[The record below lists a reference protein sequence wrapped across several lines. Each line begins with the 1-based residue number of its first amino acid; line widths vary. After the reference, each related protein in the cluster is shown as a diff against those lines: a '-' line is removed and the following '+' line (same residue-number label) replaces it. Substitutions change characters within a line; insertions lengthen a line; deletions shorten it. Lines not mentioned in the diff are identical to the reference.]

1 MTYAV
6 LQNDAYPKLYG
17 GAAKFWAYK
26 GREVILHGPY
36 ETGKTF
42 ATLTKLHAL
51 LCKYPKSQALM
62 VRQTYKSIVSSA
74 CVTFDTKVLVYPPGD
89 ARQPIDKYG
98 GEKPDFYLYPNGSRL
113 WVGGLD
119 NPGKFLSA
127 EFDFIYINQAEETA
141 LESYETLTGRAS
153 GRAGNAPYTQVMA
166 DCNPGPPRHWILQRA
181 LAGSLELIQQTHR
194 YNPTLYNQE
203 TGELTERGKL
213 SMATLQAMT
222 GLRYQRGYL
231 GLWVMAEGAVFE
243 NFSMEADGNVTVDA
257 EYNPNLPIMWGVDDG
272 YARGDGVGHANYHP
286 RVIGL
291 AQQTPQGGM
300 NFFHTYI
307 QVGELGETSIANVLK
322 LCPEGSTTPYPP
334 PEVVYID
341 SSAVEL
347 KQRIW
352 NMGFQTVSSTHPV
365 HEGIKNVRRLVCDG
379 NGVRL
384 LKIHPRCT
392 EMINEFQSYRYDP
405 DSKVSNVGEPK
416 PLKVDD
422 HSIDMARYLCWHLHY
437 E

>member
-1 MTYAV
+1 MTFAV
-6 LQNDAYPKLYG
+6 LQDEAYPKLYG
-17 GAAKFWAYK
+17 GAARFWSYK
-26 GREVILHGPY
+26 GREVILHGPF
-36 ETGKTF
+36 ETGKTY

-51 LCKYPKSQALM
+51 LCKYPHSQSLM

-89 ARQPIDKYG
+89 PRCPINKYG
-98 GEKPDFYLYPNGSRL
+98 GEKPDFYEYPNGSRL

-127 EFDFIYINQAEETA
+127 EFDFIYVNQAEETD
-141 LESYETLTGRAS
+141 LDSWETLTGRAS
-153 GRAGNAPYTQVMA
+153 GRAGNAPYTQIMG

-181 LAGSLELIQQTHR
+181 LAGSLELIQQTHEF
-194 YNPTLYNQE
+194 NPTLYDQK
-203 TGELTERGKL
+203 TGDITERGKL
-213 SMATLQAMT
+213 SMATLDAMT
-222 GLRYQRGYL
+222 GLRYQRGRL

-243 NFSMEADGNVTVDA
+243 NFSMETDGNVTADA
-257 EYNPNLPIMWGVDDG
+257 EYNPDWPILWGVDDG
-272 YARGDGVGHANYHP
+272 YARGDGAGHPNYHP
-286 RVIGL
+286 RVILLG
-291 AQQTPQGGM
+291 QPTPQGGM
-300 NFFHTYI
+300 NIVHSYI
-307 QVGELGETSIANVLK
+307 QVGELGETSIDNVIK
-322 LCPEGSTTPYPP
+322 LGYPLP
-334 PEVVYID
+334 NAAYID

-347 KQRIW
+347 RQRIW
-352 NMGFQTVSSTHPV
+352 NCGIQTVSSTHPV
-365 HEGIKNVRRLVCDG
+365 HEGIKNVRRLICDG

-422 HSIDMARYLCWHLHY
+422 HTVDATRYLCWHLRY